1 MQNHTILTRECV
13 LKMLKAAG
21 KKGKSDWARDLVCG
35 TRVFKCIWWMY
46 MYLLDSS
53 KTATQGAWSGVGVP
67 SWIFSGRRAFALWG
81 PPWRH
86 VMLQRCEFHCDDA
99 AAADDDDGDDDDD
112 DDGDGD
118 DDDDDGDGDD
128 DDDDHD
134 GDDDDDDDGDD
145 VDDIPDHYFN
155 GAEPSG
161 LVELWS
167 GA

>member
-21 KKGKSDWARDLVCG
+21 KKGKSDRARDLVCG

-99 AAADDDDGDDDDD
+99 AAADDDGD
-112 DDGDGD
+112 
-118 DDDDDGDGDD
+118 
-128 DDDDHD
+128 
-134 GDDDDDDDGDD
+134 
-145 VDDIPDHYFN
+145 VMMMMMMVVMVMVMMMMMMMMVMVMMMMIMM
-155 GAEPSG
+155 
-161 LVELWS
+161 VMMMMMMVMM
-167 GA
+167 